1 MIRLFCQRTLPY
13 TNPAVHSRINS
24 WISRSQRGFSS
35 LAVQLT
41 QQCSSHAD
49 ESPMPDFDS
58 HSYAAILK
66 ECVRKRDSTEGFRL
80 HCEILKR
87 GNCLD
92 LFASN
97 ILLNVYVKSG
107 SISDANKLFEE
118 MPQRNTISFV
128 TLLQG
133 FSESQ
138 RFSEALDLFL
148 RLHREGH
155 ELNTFVFTSTLKLLV
170 RMGWAEIGWCLHGFI
185 YKLGHDS
192 DAFVGSALID
202 AYTVCGCVDIA
213 RHVFKGIVFKDMVS
227 WTGIVACYAEN
238 DCFEEALELFHEM
251 RIVGFKPNNF
261 TFTSVLKTCLGLGSL
276 NAGKSIH
283 ANVIKSHYKEDQF
296 VGLALL
302 DLYTK
307 FGNTADA
314 RRAFE
319 EMPKS
324 DVVSWS
330 FMIARYAQ
338 KDQCEEALD
347 LFFQMRNALVCP
359 NQFTCASVLQACAT
373 MQNLVLGKQIH
384 CHVTKVGLDLNV
396 FVSNALMDVYAKCG
410 KIENSMELFVQSPEK
425 NDVTWNTMIVGYAQ
439 LGDGEKALSLFSS
452 MLRFQ
457 LWATEVTYSSALR
470 ACASISALEPGLQ
483 IHSLTIKTTYDKDIA
498 VGNAMIDMYAKCGL
512 IKYARLVFDKLKEQ
526 DEVTWNAMIS
536 GYSIHGLGMEA
547 LKVFEMM
554 QKTKC
559 KPNKLTLVGV
569 LSACS
574 NAGLLEQGQAYF
586 NSMIQDYGIEPCM
599 EHYTC
604 MIGLF
609 GRLGHLNKA
618 VKLIEEMPFEPS
630 VMVWRALL
638 GACVIHNNV
647 ELGKLSAQRVL
658 EMEPQ
663 DDAAHVL
670 LSNLYANAKRWNNVA
685 FIRKSM
691 KKKGV
696 RKEPGLSWIETQG
709 IVHYF
714 IVGDT
719 SHPDMKL
726 ISGMLEWLNMKTRRA
741 GFVPNCSVVM
751 RQVEDG
757 ERKRLL
763 WLHSERLALAFGLI
777 RTPSGSQIRIIK
789 NLRICVDCHAAM
801 KFVSK
806 IVKRDILIRD
816 MNRFHNFQDG
826 ICSCGDSW

>member
-1 MIRLFCQRTLPY
+1 MLQ
-13 TNPAVHSRINS
+13 
-24 WISRSQRGFSS
+24 
-35 LAVQLT
+35 
-41 QQCSSHAD
+41 D
-49 ESPMPDFDS
+49 
-58 HSYAAILK
+58 
-66 ECVRKRDSTEGFRL
+66 CVRNGDSAAGTGL
-80 HCEILKR
+80 HCEIVKR
-87 GNCLD
+87 GGCLD

-97 ILLNVYVKSG
+97 ILLNMYVKTG
-107 SISDANKLFEE
+107 LVSDANKLFEE
-118 MPQRNTISFV
+118 MPHRNTISFV
-128 TLLQG
+128 SLMQG
-133 FSESQ
+133 LSESQ
-138 RFSEALDLFL
+138 RFPEALDMFR

-155 ELNTFVFTSTLKLLV
+155 ELNPFVFTTILKLLV
-170 RMGWAEIGWCLHGFI
+170 RMGWAEMGWNLHGCI

-213 RHVFKGIVFKDMVS
+213 RHVFEGIVFKDIVS

-238 DCFEEALELFHEM
+238 GCFEEALEVFRQM
-251 RIVGFKPNNF
+251 RTVGFKPNNF
-261 TFTSVLKTCLGLGSL
+261 TFTSVLKACLGLGSL

-283 ANVIKSHYKEDQF
+283 AYVLKSHYEEDQF

-307 FGNTADA
+307 SENTSDA
-314 RRAFE
+314 FRVFE

-330 FMIARYAQ
+330 LMIARYAQ
-338 KDQCEEALD
+338 KDRCEEALD
-347 LFFQMRNALVCP
+347 LFLQMRCALISP

-373 MQNLVLGKQIH
+373 MKQLVLGQQIH

-410 KIENSMELFVQSPEK
+410 KIENSMELFIQSLDK

-439 LGDGEKALSLFSS
+439 LGDGNKALSLFLS

-457 LWATEVTYSSALR
+457 FPATEVTYSSALR
-470 ACASISALEPGLQ
+470 ACASISALDPGLQ
-483 IHSLTIKTTYDKDIA
+483 IHSLTIKTTYNKDIA

-512 IKYARLVFDKLKEQ
+512 VNDGRLVFDRLKERDQ
-526 DEVTWNAMIS
+526 VSWNAMIS
-536 GYSIHGLGMEA
+536 GYSIHGLGVEA
-547 LKVFEMM
+547 LNVFDMM
-554 QKTKC
+554 RKTNC
-559 KPNKLTLVGV
+559 KPNKLTFVGV

-586 NSMIQDYGIEPCM
+586 NSMTQDYGIEPCM

-618 VKLIEEMPFEPS
+618 VKLIEEMPFKPS

-638 GACVIHNNV
+638 GACVSHNNV

-658 EMEPQ
+658 EMEPH
-663 DDAAHVL
+663 DDATHVL

-685 FIRKSM
+685 FVRKNM

-696 RKEPGLSWIETQG
+696 KKEPGLSWIENQG
-709 IVHYF
+709 MVHYF
-714 IVGDT
+714 AVGDT

-726 ISGMLEWLNMKTRRA
+726 ISGMLEWLNMKTWRA
-741 GFVPNCSVVM
+741 GFVPDCSAVL
-751 RQVEDG
+751 RQVEND
-757 ERKRLL
+757 EKERLL

-777 RTPSGSQIRIIK
+777 RTPSRSQIRIIK

-806 IVKRDILIRD
+806 IVKRDILVRD
-816 MNRFHNFQDG
+816 MNRFHHFQDG
-826 ICSCGDSW
+826 ICSCGDCW

>member
-1 MIRLFCQRTLPY
+1 MIRFFCQRTLPY
-13 TNPAVHSRINS
+13 TNPAVHCRINYRTS
-24 WISRSQRGFSS
+24 CSQRGFSS
-35 LAVQLT
+35 QAVQLA
-41 QQCSSHAD
+41 QQCSGHA
-49 ESPMPDFDS
+49 ESPTPDFDS
-58 HSYAAILK
+58 HTYAAMLQD
-66 ECVRKRDSTEGFRL
+66 CVRNGDSAAGTGL
-80 HCEILKR
+80 HCEIVKR
-87 GNCLD
+87 GGCLD

-97 ILLNVYVKSG
+97 ILLNMYVKTG
-107 SISDANKLFEE
+107 LVSDANKLFEE

-128 TLLQG
+128 SLMQG
-133 FSESQ
+133 LSESQ
-138 RFSEALDLFL
+138 RFPEALDLFL

-155 ELNTFVFTSTLKLLV
+155 ELNPFVFTTILKLLV
-170 RMGWAEIGWCLHGFI
+170 RMGWAEMGWNLHGCI

-213 RHVFKGIVFKDMVS
+213 RHVFEGIVFKDIVS

-238 DCFEEALELFHEM
+238 GCFEEALEVFCQM
-251 RIVGFKPNNF
+251 RTMGFKPNNF
-261 TFTSVLKTCLGLGSL
+261 TFTSVLKACLGLGSL

-283 ANVIKSHYKEDQF
+283 AYVLKSHYEEDQF
-296 VGLALL
+296 VGLVLL

-307 FGNTADA
+307 SENTTDA
-314 RRAFE
+314 FRVFE

-338 KDQCEEALD
+338 KDRCEEALD
-347 LFFQMRNALVCP
+347 LFLQMRRALISP

-373 MQNLVLGKQIH
+373 MKQLVLGKQIH
-384 CHVTKVGLDLNV
+384 CHITKVGLDLNV

-410 KIENSMELFVQSPEK
+410 KIENSMELFIQSPDK

-439 LGDGEKALSLFSS
+439 LGDGNKALSLFLS

-457 LWATEVTYSSALR
+457 FPATEVTYSSALR
-470 ACASISALEPGLQ
+470 ACASVEAL
-483 IHSLTIKTTYDKDIA
+483 
-498 VGNAMIDMYAKCGL
+498 N
-512 IKYARLVFDKLKEQ
+512 VFD
-526 DEVTWNAMIS
+526 
-536 GYSIHGLGMEA
+536 
-547 LKVFEMM
+547 MM
-554 QKTKC
+554 RKTNC
-559 KPNKLTLVGV
+559 KPNKLTFVGV

-586 NSMIQDYGIEPCM
+586 NSMTQDYEIELCM

-604 MIGLF
+604 MIGLL

-618 VKLIEEMPFEPS
+618 VKLIEEMPFKPS

-638 GACVIHNNV
+638 GACVSHNNV

-658 EMEPQ
+658 EMEPH
-663 DDAAHVL
+663 DDATHVL

-685 FIRKSM
+685 FVRKSM

-696 RKEPGLSWIETQG
+696 KKEPGLSWIENQG
-709 IVHYF
+709 MVHYF
-714 IVGDT
+714 TVGDT

-726 ISGMLEWLNMKTRRA
+726 ISGMLEWLNMKTWRA
-741 GFVPNCSVVM
+741 GFVPDCSAVL
-751 RQVEDG
+751 RQVEND
-757 ERKRLL
+757 EKERLL

-777 RTPSGSQIRIIK
+777 RTPSRSQIRIIK

-806 IVKRDILIRD
+806 IVKRDILVRD
-816 MNRFHNFQDG
+816 MNRFHHFQDG
-826 ICSCGDSW
+826 ICSCGDC